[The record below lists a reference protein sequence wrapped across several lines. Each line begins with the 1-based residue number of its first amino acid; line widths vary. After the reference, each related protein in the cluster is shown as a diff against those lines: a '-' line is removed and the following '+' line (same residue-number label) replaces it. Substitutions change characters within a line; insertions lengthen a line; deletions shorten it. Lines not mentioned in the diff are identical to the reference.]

1 MESYTC
7 QTRVDDISNVR
18 KDCMEGAEG
27 IGGCGGKRSD
37 PVPRQEPIGHDDELS
52 EEPEEL
58 LQKNLHEI
66 SIYIYNMC
74 VCMYVRRYVCRYVF
88 RYAVPHCAHIS
99 IRVQGPR
106 DV

>member
-1 MESYTC
+1 
-7 QTRVDDISNVR
+7 
-18 KDCMEGAEG
+18 MEGAEG

-66 SIYIYNMC
+66 SLYYIYIYIICVYVCMC
-74 VCMYVRRYVCRYVF
+74 VGMYVGMYLGMRYPTVPTSLFGF
-88 RYAVPHCAHIS
+88 RDPGMCNIDINYLSLYTYLS
-99 IRVQGPR
+99 I
-106 DV
+106 

>member
-1 MESYTC
+1 
-7 QTRVDDISNVR
+7 
-18 KDCMEGAEG
+18 MEGAEG

-66 SIYIYNMC
+66 SIYIY
-74 VCMYVRRYVCRYVF
+74 
-88 RYAVPHCAHIS
+88 I
-99 IRVQGPR
+99 
-106 DV
+106 